1 MEFFPVQVLKP
12 SLTPS
17 FSYLSITTKLD
28 ELHQSKSN
36 LDIKAET
43 QSFGDQVFE
52 MLHSPTDDELNLTN
66 PTDYIDHTE
75 TVEEFD
81 NHSEFEG
88 DVTFSQQHF
97 PVPTSIANGSTSYVV
112 APLKMST
119 DRDVGHQQELL
130 DHFCLDLDSES
141 GSSLVE
147 MEELDSKSKLLNGTS
162 TALQSSLSENHCHT
176 SVSDY
181 HLAHIYPLNTAHKL
195 SKSEYVP
202 NSLEQVQLCRFPI
215 EIDLDHKNFR
225 IYNCD
230 NAVSVLQLDKTFQ
243 QEQQLE
249 LETSNVRTN
258 DGYIICS
265 SDHGQ
270 PMDVCSDSRRKL
282 TDGCAG
288 DSGAIDKLNN
298 NIHLDCEIER

>member
-1 MEFFPVQVLKP
+1 MQVLKP

-36 LDIKAET
+36 LDTKAET
-43 QSFGDQVFE
+43 DAHCQSYGDQIFE
-52 MLHSPTDDELNLTN
+52 MLRSPTADELNLTD
-66 PTDYIDHTE
+66 PVDFIDHTE
-75 TVEEFD
+75 TAEEFD

-88 DVTFSQQHF
+88 DVVFSQKQNF
-97 PVPTSIANGSTSYVV
+97 PVPTSMANGSNSYIV
-112 APLKMST
+112 APLIIST
-119 DRDVGHQQELL
+119 DKDVDQQQEQL

-147 MEELDSKSKLLNGTS
+147 MEELDSKSEQLNGTS
-162 TALQSSLSENHCHT
+162 TVLQSSLSENHCHNM

-181 HLAHIYPLNTAHKL
+181 HPAHIYSPNTAHKL
-195 SKSEYVP
+195 SKSEYIP
-202 NSLEQVQLCRFPI
+202 NSLEQMQQSQFPK
-215 EIDLDHKNFR
+215 ETDLDHKNFR

-230 NAVSVLQLDKTFQ
+230 NVVPVLQLDKTFL

-249 LETSNVRTN
+249 LETSNMHTN
-258 DGYIICS
+258 RGYVIC

-270 PMDVCSDSRRKL
+270 LMDVCSDS
-282 TDGCAG
+282 
-288 DSGAIDKLNN
+288 I
-298 NIHLDCEIER
+298 